1 LRYYVVQGNDEL
13 GPFDE
18 NELRELSIH
27 GHLLP
32 TTHIHSEDGAKSGVL
47 SDILPLIASDMT
59 NMKQVTSVP
68 SPAASSWVETGK
80 PMYESSRPAEV
91 PFSSQNNYTL
101 RQQFEAESKFDE
113 RNDRGSTELKI
124 SKWTIIGSV
133 AIAAAGLFFFA
144 MRGKWTFFDGVNLIF
159 HEAGHLILGFMPEF
173 IVALGGT
180 LLQLIIPGLLAFY
193 FHRHEKMFAAQF
205 CVMWLGQSL
214 LNVSNYIADARARVL
229 PLVGGGEH
237 DWTYLLGKMG
247 LLQHDVAIG
256 KFLNVIALL
265 IFVAAAAW
273 PWLCQWWNNR
283 KAHQASA

>member
-1 LRYYVVQGNDEL
+1 MRYYVVQGNDEL

-80 PMYESSRPAEV
+80 PMYESSRPSEV

-133 AIAAAGLFFFA
+133 AIAAQDCFLCNA
-144 MRGKWTFFDGVNLIF
+144 RKVDIFDGVNLIF

-173 IVALGGT
+173 IVALGGRS
-180 LLQLIIPGLLAFY
+180 F
-193 FHRHEKMFAAQF
+193 
-205 CVMWLGQSL
+205 
-214 LNVSNYIADARARVL
+214 N
-229 PLVGGGEH
+229 
-237 DWTYLLGKMG
+237 
-247 LLQHDVAIG
+247 
-256 KFLNVIALL
+256 
-265 IFVAAAAW
+265 
-273 PWLCQWWNNR
+273 
-283 KAHQASA
+283 